1 MGAAWGTAHVSGESR
16 GACGHPAA
24 ALGLPALA
32 GAAATEP
39 RAGKGLLVTCQGAW
53 VGLGTAE
60 TACQEKLVQTNRK
73 ASEMGGE
80 RACLMRF
87 IS

>member
-1 MGAAWGTAHVSGESR
+1 M
-16 GACGHPAA
+16 
-24 ALGLPALA
+24 
-32 GAAATEP
+32 
-39 RAGKGLLVTCQGAW
+39 LVTCQGAW